1 MTPLRFATRLLGAV
15 TVCALLAGAF
25 TPLPNLALRRL
36 GASPALARADA
47 IVVLGSGVRAGG
59 ELSDSSLRRLLH
71 GVALYHRGLAPLL
84 VVSGPA
90 NRAGFVEARV
100 RSEMAR
106 TFSVPAPAIVAVET
120 ALTTQEEAREVAAAL
135 RPRHVRRVLVVSN
148 RLHLVRSV
156 GVFEEAGFVALA
168 APSAEISDTDAKPEG
183 RLQLMRDVT
192 KEVLGRVYYRL
203 AGYY

>member
-1 MTPLRFATRLLGAV
+1 MTPLRAAIRLLGAT
-15 TVCALLAGAF
+15 TVCVLLAAAF

-36 GASPALARADA
+36 GAPPAVEAADA
-47 IVVLGSGVRAGG
+47 IVVLGSGVHAGG
-59 ELSDSSLRRLLH
+59 ELTDSSLRRLLY

-90 NRAGFVEARV
+90 NRVGVVEARV

-106 TFSVPAPAIVAVET
+106 TLRVPPSAIVAIET
-120 ALTTQEEAREVAAAL
+120 ALTTQEEARDVAAAL
-135 RPRHVRRVLVVSN
+135 RPRNVRRVLIVSN
-148 RLHLVRSV
+148 SLHLVRSV

-168 APSAEISDTDAKPEG
+168 APSTEVSDTDERPEG
-183 RLQLMRDVT
+183 RLLMLRQVA
-192 KEVLGRVYYRL
+192 KEVLARFYYRV